1 MRFHTKSDFAEY
13 YVSSADLVLDIGFVG
28 QGKMFDDPMSAHH
41 HLKSRAKE
49 VYGLDIQD
57 SPAYFQDPEH
67 YKKISAEQFYWEGK
81 KFDVIFAGDLI
92 EHLPNPGLFL
102 DTCKMHLAAGGRL
115 LFTTP
120 NTFNIYN
127 LMGKLTRREPI
138 TNSDHVCYF
147 NETTL
152 RTLLK
157 KCGWNIQ
164 SIDSIYT
171 LNIKYK
177 ESVQKKFLN
186 ILYRLSMIWTDKYAE
201 TLGVVAIPDV
211 RDEDYH

>member
-1 MRFHTKSDFAEY
+1 MRFHTKSDFARQY
-13 YVSSADLVLDIGFVG
+13 ISSTDRVLDIGFIG
-28 QGKMFDDPMSAHH
+28 QGKMFDDPTSAHQ
-41 HLKSRAKE
+41 HLKSWSQE
-49 VYGLDIQD
+49 VFGLDIQD
-57 SPAYFQDPEH
+57 SEVYRQDPAH
-67 YKKISAEQFYWEGK
+67 YKKMSAEQFQWDGK

-102 DTCKMHLAAGGRL
+102 DACRAHLAVRGRL

-127 LMGKLTRREPI
+127 LMGKLTRREPV
-138 TNSDHVCYF
+138 TNRDHVCYF

-157 KCGWNIQ
+157 KCGWNVR

-177 ESVQKKFLN
+177 ESFQKKVLN
-186 ILYRLSMIWTDKYAE
+186 TLYRISMIWTDKYAE
-201 TLGVVAIPDV
+201 TLGIVAVLEP
-211 RDEDYH
+211 